1 MMDVQQVEKKLIRA
15 REDLASVSRD
25 VMGRFP
31 VEDYL
36 REVKSRRRFRGY
48 YPYFSRKRKRIFK
61 EIASDYGLST
71 LALYHKLALASFIAD
86 SLKRLTPENLP
97 DEIAH
102 LYRQWF
108 ERVLDDFSTQPDD
121 YYRHDRTS
129 FQIDVGV
136 CSLRVIPVGGAW
148 TVHICRV
155 ELGPFTSGGA
165 GQFFGY
171 LRFILF
177 KTRGFSPFCVIQTAP
192 RYLCHFN
199 KEEMDLSYRRIA
211 QLMER
216 DPSIK
221 GLYRRSWLL
230 DPKLEE
236 ISPDLAYLRQVPEQN
251 GARLFAGGSRQVDMK
266 LSLAMSSARR
276 RLYAEGK
283 YSPAGYVYIWPR
295 KDLLDWAKK
304 TE

>member
-1 MMDVQQVEKKLIRA
+1 MDVEQVEKIINQL
-15 REDLASVSRD
+15 REDLASMSRD
-25 VMGRFP
+25 IAGRFP

-36 REVKSRRRFRGY
+36 KEVKLRRQFRGY
-48 YPYFSRKRKRIFK
+48 YPYFSRRRQKIFAA
-61 EIASDYGLST
+61 IASAYGLSA
-71 LALYHKLALASFIAD
+71 LALYHKLALAALIAD
-86 SLKRLTPENLP
+86 SLKRLTGENLP
-97 DEIAH
+97 CEIVL
-102 LYRQWF
+102 LYHQWF
-108 ERVLDDFSTQPDD
+108 DRVLDDFSTQPDD
-121 YYRHDRTS
+121 YYEHDRTS

-155 ELGPFTSGGA
+155 ELGPLISGGA
-165 GQFFGY
+165 GQFIDY
-171 LRFILF
+171 LRFMLF
-177 KTRGFSPFCVIQTAP
+177 KMRGFSPFCVIQTAP

-199 KEEMDLSYRRIA
+199 KEEMELSYRRIA

-216 DPSIK
+216 NPSIK

-230 DPKLEE
+230 DPKLEQ
-236 ISPDLAYLRQVPEQN
+236 ISPNLVYLRQVPEQN
-251 GARLFAGGSRQVDMK
+251 GARIFSGGSRQVDMK
-266 LSLAMSSARR
+266 LALAMSSARR